1 MQARRLDKGL
11 CDDEAR
17 QIYKTLIRIFNYSM
31 VWSSLESRAF

>member
-17 QIYKTLIRIFNYSM
+17 QIYKTLIRICQLLHG
-31 VWSSLESRAF
+31 VV